1 MEWNFPQTP
10 FHDWVAIQMEGDGIV
25 MQRGTNV
32 NAQSVVRPP
41 IRGKRNSVIWNFQRH
56 PLQPVRQ
63 RVLFVEYW

>member
-10 FHDWVAIQMEGDGIV
+10 FHDCVTIQMEGDGIV

-41 IRGKRNSVIWNFQRH
+41 IRGNAI
-56 PLQPVRQ
+56 L
-63 RVLFVEYW
+63 